1 MAHLRSHNS
10 ILSCHKRECQI
21 KTLHN
26 VTSVNILSKC
36 FITSKFYTET
46 LVCKE
51 SFNLS
56 DSSIQYSTVIP
67 CWMHIM
73 LKELHITL
81 IKYYSH
87 SQYNNLECLRKF
99 QLAIHWW
106 SFASILLSAN
116 KNHLPN
122 PKLVGC
128 FKILFAHA
136 TVALRIPRPPQS
148 VPSTVK
154 RKYKVTWWRRLRPV
168 SHVTSGKGLW
178 TLDSSSQNS
187 QNHTDISN
195 CPSVSFSWPLEQW
208 WILVNWKF
216 FITQVS
222 PKSVF
227 SCFQETCSTYS

>member
-87 SQYNNLECLRKF
+87 SQYNNLECFRKF
-99 QLAIHWW
+99 QLAMHWW
-106 SFASILLSAN
+106 SFASLLLSAN

-178 TLDSSSQNS
+178 TLAARIHRTTLTYLTALLFLSPD
-187 QNHTDISN
+187 HWSN
-195 CPSVSFSWPLEQW
+195 DEYL
-208 WILVNWKF
+208 
-216 FITQVS
+216 
-222 PKSVF
+222 
-227 SCFQETCSTYS
+227 